1 MSILNT
7 DERAEIV
14 IDAIQHYGKDN
25 QLDKAIEEMSELTKA
40 ICDLKRDE
48 TVQHT
53 VNVIE
58 ETADVFIMM
67 IQMMIMFGANE
78 VDNLIEVK
86 LARLKERIEDE
97 RERDI
102 LDDTIPDIFVEDE
115 SGNEKDD

>member
-40 ICDLKRDE
+40 ICDFKREE
-48 TVQHT
+48 TVQNT

-67 IQMMIMFGANE
+67 VQMMIMFGANE

-86 LARLKERIEDE
+86 LVRLKERMEDE
-97 RERDI
+97 RTRDAME
-102 LDDTIPDIFVEDE
+102 DTVSDFLVEDE
-115 SGNEKDD
+115 TGD